1 VSTDVAE
8 GRVAVSLYPWEV
20 VLEPPGTP
28 PAGSAR
34 NRLEARVASI
44 TRLGNRVRVG
54 LAGGQPLAAELTAA
68 SADDLG
74 LAPGDRVVATWK
86 GTATRVVPLD

>member
-1 VSTDVAE
+1 
-8 GRVAVSLYPWEV
+8 VSLYPWEV

-34 NRLEARVASI
+34 NRLEARVASM

-54 LAGGQPLAAELTAA
+54 LTGGQPLTAELTAA

-74 LAPGDRVVATWK
+74 LAPGDQVVATWK

>member
-1 VSTDVAE
+1 
-8 GRVAVSLYPWEV
+8 
-20 VLEPPGTP
+20 P

-54 LAGGQPLAAELTAA
+54 LVGGQPLAAELTAA
-68 SADDLG
+68 SADALG
-74 LAPGDRVVATWK
+74 LTPGDPVVATWK
-86 GTATRVVPLD
+86 GTATRLVALE